1 MQYSDGRTY
10 FFKNGKYFK
19 FDDARIS
26 VEEAEPSY
34 PRDTGRVGGIL
45 TWLFYLHFICT
56 VTRVPKQH
64 LVFNYCFKNPTFDL
78 NSLNACLCL

>member
-1 MQYSDGRTY
+1 MEASLQYSDGRTY

-56 VTRVPKQH
+56 VTRVPDKG
-64 LVFNYCFKNPTFDL
+64 YKGSKATFGL
-78 NSLNACLCL
+78 

>member
-26 VEEAEPSY
+26 VEEAQPSY

-45 TWLFYLHFICT
+45 TRTCT
-56 VTRVPKQH
+56 TYFFGLNQLNDELYIR
-64 LVFNYCFKNPTFDL
+64 NPLSKSVVMSPSQKVKMPT
-78 NSLNACLCL
+78 

>member
-1 MQYSDGRTY
+1 MEASLQYSDGRTY

-45 TWLFYLHFICT
+45 T
-56 VTRVPKQH
+56 
-64 LVFNYCFKNPTFDL
+64 
-78 NSLNACLCL
+78 